1 MFTRIGLCYSSH
13 HVIRK
18 HSSKL
23 LLKSVSEA
31 QQKLQH
37 KSQSAS
43 SCCQEI
49 SHHLSIYSKLN
60 NFSKVN
66 IVSKLTLKVSTY
78 FKIKYVFFTPKLC
91 HFYGFY
97 PIFNIFIDDHVEPPF
112 LSFRTQV
119 DNPIEFG
126 HTFDYIRSTKTTI
139 FHFWSKSQFFVCP
152 SPPKEPE
159 ILIIFDLLFTAVFY
173 GRKVA
178 MLRQTFS
185 SDWCT

>member
-66 IVSKLTLKVSTY
+66 IVSELTLKESISKLDMYV
-78 FKIKYVFFTPKLC
+78 FLHPKYV
-91 HFYGFY
+91 
-97 PIFNIFIDDHVEPPF
+97 IFMDSTQFSTFLLMTMLNLLF

-139 FHFWSKSQFFVCP
+139 FHF
-152 SPPKEPE
+152 
-159 ILIIFDLLFTAVFY
+159 
-173 GRKVA
+173 
-178 MLRQTFS
+178 
-185 SDWCT
+185 

>member
-66 IVSKLTLKVSTY
+66 IVSKLILKASVTISEY
-78 FKIKYVFFTPKLC
+78 LKLC
-91 HFYGFY
+91 HFYVLNL
-97 PIFNIFIDDHVEPPF
+97 IFNFFIDDHAEPLF

-139 FHFWSKSQFFVCP
+139 FHF
-152 SPPKEPE
+152 
-159 ILIIFDLLFTAVFY
+159 
-173 GRKVA
+173 
-178 MLRQTFS
+178 
-185 SDWCT
+185 